1 MRLSSK
7 SQYGLKACFI
17 LAQNYPKRCVSASA
31 LEKEIAVSGKYIEKI
46 MRMLSG
52 HGIVAAERGVTG
64 GYKLTRAPQSVTIGD
79 IARAL
84 EDNMEIADCITAM
97 CDRCA
102 SGAVWRKLY
111 DGINAVLDSMTLQTM
126 LDDSGGV
133 GVCGCGHED
142 CTCGQVHASPHAAGA
157 GKEAANEAGA
167 EGGRAG
173 CACAACGA

>member
-17 LAQNYPKRCVSASA
+17 LAQNYPARCVSASH

-52 HGIVAAERGVTG
+52 AGVVTAERGVTG
-64 GYKLTRAPQSVTIGD
+64 GYKLTRRPDEVTIGD

-84 EDNMEIADCITAM
+84 EDNMEIADCITAS

-111 DGINAVLDSMTLQTM
+111 AGINAVLDSMTLQTM
-126 LDDSGGV
+126 LEDNGCV
-133 GVCGCGHED
+133 LACKCGEKERRG
-142 CTCGQVHASPHAAGA
+142 AAA
-157 GKEAANEAGA
+157 Q
-167 EGGRAG
+167 
-173 CACAACGA
+173 